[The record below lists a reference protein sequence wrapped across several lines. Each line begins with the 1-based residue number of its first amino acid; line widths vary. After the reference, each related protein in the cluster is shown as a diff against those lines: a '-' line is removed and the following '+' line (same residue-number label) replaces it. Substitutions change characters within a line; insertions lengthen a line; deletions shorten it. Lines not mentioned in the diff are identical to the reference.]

1 MDRQYKKIIKFHG
14 HSCPGLAIGY
24 RMTLAAMEFLN
35 LNIAEDEEL
44 VAIVENDA
52 CGVDALQFL
61 SGCTMGKG
69 NLVFKDFGKAVY
81 TIYDRKSKTG
91 VRVYCNREK
100 IPEEVRTNRS
110 NYINW
115 LLDLDHKDFLE
126 LQPVKIEEPPKAV
139 IRNSLKCDCCGEYVM
154 ETRIKKIK
162 HKNICLPC
170 SVECTFENS
179 NS

>member
-1 MDRQYKKIIKFHG
+1 MDKQYEKIINFHG

-24 RMTLAAMEFLN
+24 RMTLAAMKYLN
-35 LNIAEDEEL
+35 LNMADDEEL
-44 VAIVENDA
+44 VAVVENDA

-61 SGCTMGKG
+61 SGCTFGKG
-69 NLVFKDFGKAVY
+69 NLIFKDFGKPVY
-81 TIYDRKSKTG
+81 TFYDRKSQKA

-100 IPEEVRTNRS
+100 IPEQIRTNRS

-115 LLDLDHKDFLE
+115 LLNLEHKDFLE
-126 LQPVKIEEPPKAV
+126 LQLVKMEEPQKAM
-139 IRNSLKCDCCGEYVM
+139 IRNSLKCDYCGEYVM

-170 SVECTFENS
+170 SVKLTIEN
-179 NS
+179 